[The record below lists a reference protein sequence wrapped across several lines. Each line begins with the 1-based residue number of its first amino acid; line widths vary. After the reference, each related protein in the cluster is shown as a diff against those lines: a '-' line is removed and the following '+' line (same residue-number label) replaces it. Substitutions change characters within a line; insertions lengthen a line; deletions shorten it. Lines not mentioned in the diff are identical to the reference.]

1 MSSEGQA
8 AQIQGT
14 SGGGGFLARLK
25 EYKEL
30 ISILVF
36 FIGGALWIFAFFA
49 TRNQLEELHCLM
61 NANMNFIQ
69 GRMEV
74 ANLSDLM
81 VQNITETTS
90 LDSKPSLSAD
100 EKIRRGKLQVGAGEI
115 TRKLTAAETATAQA
129 LNNLQAGSCSK

>member
-1 MSSEGQA
+1 MSSEGQTA
-8 AQIQGT
+8 RSTA
-14 SGGGGFLARLK
+14 SGAGLVATLK

-36 FIGGALWIFAFFA
+36 FVAGALWIFAYFA

-74 ANLSDLM
+74 ASLSELM
-81 VQNITETTS
+81 VQNIGETTS
-90 LDSKPSLSAD
+90 LDSKQSLTAD

-115 TRKLTAAETATAQA
+115 TRKLAAAENASAQA
-129 LNNLQAGSCSK
+129 LNKLQAGNCRK